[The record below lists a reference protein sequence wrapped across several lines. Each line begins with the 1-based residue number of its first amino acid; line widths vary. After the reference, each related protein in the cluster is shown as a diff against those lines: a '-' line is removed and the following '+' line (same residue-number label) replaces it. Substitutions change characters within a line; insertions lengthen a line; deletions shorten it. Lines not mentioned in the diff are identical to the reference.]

1 MPDETKK
8 VAKRFCDM
16 AETWTIF
23 ANSAYQDFA
32 NMKFFKKV
40 NGGPGHR
47 SRKEFEAF
55 KRGVY
60 QMHKMYKENAKLCLA
75 VAKELETGEKQD
87 FKIEEESNLKS
98 ASKIILGSL
107 NRLKP

>member
-1 MPDETKK
+1 MPDETQKA
-8 VAKRFCDM
+8 AKRFCEM

-32 NMKFFKKV
+32 NMRFIKKV
-40 NGGPGHR
+40 GDGPGHR
-47 SRKEFEAF
+47 SKKEFDAF

-75 VAKELETGEKQD
+75 VAKELETGEMQD
-87 FKIEEESNLKS
+87 IKIEPESNLKS
-98 ASKIILGSL
+98 ASKIIVGGF